1 MSTFGY
7 SIFCEKEYLMRIRDS
22 VGKILFL
29 VSICGLVVMVT
40 SSLLVAQESAGPKV
54 GVFDGERVLAES
66 EVGQEAVA
74 LLNQLQEQRVVEL
87 QAQQAEINTIRQ
99 QALSA
104 AAGSAEAAQLERQ
117 MEDRALQYQRLEQD
131 VQQELGQ
138 RQAEL
143 VEPIT
148 QIVRQIID
156 TMGREDGY
164 ALIFNIGQSGLVFFN
179 PAIDVTEEIIRR
191 VNVVEPGGS

>member
-1 MSTFGY
+1 
-7 SIFCEKEYLMRIRDS
+7 MRIRGGL
-22 VGKILFL
+22 GKGILLEGVFVL
-29 VSICGLVVMVT
+29 ALMLT
-40 SSLLVAQESAGPKV
+40 SFPLLAQESAGPKV
-54 GVFDGERVLAES
+54 GVFDAERVLAES
-66 EVGQEAVA
+66 EIGQEAVA

-99 QALSA
+99 QAVSA
-104 AAGSAEAAQLERQ
+104 APGTAEAAQLERQ

-131 VQQELGQ
+131 VQQELGM

-148 QIVRQIID
+148 QTVRQIIE
-156 TMGREDGY
+156 TMGREESYG
-164 ALIFNIGQSGLVFFN
+164 LIFNVGQGGLVYWD

-191 VNVVEPGGS
+191 VNVVSSGSQ

>member
-1 MSTFGY
+1 
-7 SIFCEKEYLMRIRDS
+7 MRIGNR
-22 VGKILFL
+22 VGK
-29 VSICGLVVMVT
+29 
-40 SSLLVAQESAGPKV
+40 SLLLAGISGLMLTFTNSLLLAQEVAGPKV

-66 EVGQEAVA
+66 EVGQEAIA
-74 LLNQLQEQRVVEL
+74 LINQLQEQRVAEL
-87 QAQQAEINTIRQ
+87 QAQQAEINAIRQ

-104 AAGSAEAAQLERQ
+104 TPGTAEAAQLERQ

-148 QIVRQIID
+148 QMVRQIID
-156 TMGREDGY
+156 TMGREEGY
-164 ALIFNIGQSGLVFFN
+164 AMMFNMAQSGLVYFD
-179 PAIDVTEEIIRR
+179 PVIDVTEEIIRR
-191 VNVVEPGGS
+191 VNVVSAGTP

>member
-1 MSTFGY
+1 
-7 SIFCEKEYLMRIRDS
+7 MRIRGGL
-22 VGKILFL
+22 GKNMFWGG
-29 VSICGLVVMVT
+29 VYGLVLMFT
-40 SSLLVAQESAGPKV
+40 GLPLLAQESAGPKV

-66 EVGQEAVA
+66 EMGEEAVA
-74 LLNQLQEQRVVEL
+74 LLSQLQEQRVAEL
-87 QAQQAEINTIRQ
+87 QAQQAEINTISQ

-104 AAGSAEAAQLERQ
+104 APGTAEAAQLERQ
-117 MEDRALQYQRLEQD
+117 MEDRGLQYQRLEQD

-156 TMGREDGY
+156 TMGREEGY
-164 ALIFNIGQSGLVFFN
+164 VLIFNVAQSGLVYFD
-179 PAIDVTEEIIRR
+179 ATIEVTEEIIRR
-191 VNVVEPGGS
+191 VNVVNAGSQ